1 MAVLSMKQFLEAG
14 AHFGHQTKRW
24 HPAMA
29 PYIYGAKGGIH
40 IIDLR
45 QTLRKL
51 KDAYDFVKKSSAQGQ
66 TVLFVGT
73 KPQISRVVRE
83 EAERCNSPFVNYR
96 WLGGLLTNFSTVR
109 ESINRLQQY
118 EDMAGEDF
126 SYEGVIKKEAL
137 RVERKRVKLEQ
148 SLGGVKTMRSLPT
161 MLFVL
166 DAHKEHLA
174 IKEAQKLG
182 LTIVAVAD
190 TNCNPNSIDCII
202 PGNDDSPRAV
212 SLYARVI
219 ATAILEGRSELVQ
232 NRKQEAS
239 TPKAKVVSAAGQA
252 PPPEAP
258 VAEAKAESAAE
269 SPVPESAAGE
279 VAEAKTE
286 TAATSA

>member
-1 MAVLSMKQFLEAG
+1 
-14 AHFGHQTKRW
+14 
-24 HPAMA
+24 
-29 PYIYGAKGGIH
+29 
-40 IIDLR
+40 
-45 QTLRKL
+45 
-51 KDAYDFVKKSSAQGQ
+51 
-66 TVLFVGT
+66 
-73 KPQISRVVRE
+73 
-83 EAERCNSPFVNYR
+83 
-96 WLGGLLTNFSTVR
+96 
-109 ESINRLQQY
+109 
-118 EDMAGEDF
+118 
-126 SYEGVIKKEAL
+126 
-137 RVERKRVKLEQ
+137 
-148 SLGGVKTMRSLPT
+148 MRSLPT

-279 VAEAKTE
+279 APEAVTE
-286 TAATSA
+286 TEEASA

>member
-1 MAVLSMKQFLEAG
+1 
-14 AHFGHQTKRW
+14 
-24 HPAMA
+24 
-29 PYIYGAKGGIH
+29 
-40 IIDLR
+40 
-45 QTLRKL
+45 
-51 KDAYDFVKKSSAQGQ
+51 
-66 TVLFVGT
+66 
-73 KPQISRVVRE
+73 
-83 EAERCNSPFVNYR
+83 
-96 WLGGLLTNFSTVR
+96 
-109 ESINRLQQY
+109 
-118 EDMAGEDF
+118 
-126 SYEGVIKKEAL
+126 
-137 RVERKRVKLEQ
+137 
-148 SLGGVKTMRSLPT
+148 MRSLPT

-212 SLYARVI
+212 SLYANVI
-219 ATAILEGRSELVQ
+219 ATAILEGRSELAQ

-269 SPVPESAAGE
+269 SPVPESAARE

-286 TAATSA
+286 TVATSA

>member
-1 MAVLSMKQFLEAG
+1 
-14 AHFGHQTKRW
+14 
-24 HPAMA
+24 
-29 PYIYGAKGGIH
+29 
-40 IIDLR
+40 
-45 QTLRKL
+45 
-51 KDAYDFVKKSSAQGQ
+51 
-66 TVLFVGT
+66 
-73 KPQISRVVRE
+73 
-83 EAERCNSPFVNYR
+83 VNYR

-137 RVERKRVKLEQ
+137 RVERKRVKLEL

-212 SLYARVI
+212 SLYANVI

-239 TPKAKVVSAAGQA
+239 TPKVKVVSAAGQA

-286 TAATSA
+286 TVATSA

>member
-1 MAVLSMKQFLEAG
+1 
-14 AHFGHQTKRW
+14 
-24 HPAMA
+24 
-29 PYIYGAKGGIH
+29 
-40 IIDLR
+40 
-45 QTLRKL
+45 
-51 KDAYDFVKKSSAQGQ
+51 
-66 TVLFVGT
+66 
-73 KPQISRVVRE
+73 
-83 EAERCNSPFVNYR
+83 VNYR

-137 RVERKRVKLEQ
+137 RVERKRVKLEL

-212 SLYARVI
+212 SLYANVI
-219 ATAILEGRSELVQ
+219 ATAILEGRSELAQ

-239 TPKAKVVSAAGQA
+239 TPKVKVVSAAGQA

-286 TAATSA
+286 TVATSA